1 MRGKTRK
8 TGPLLIATTAVAM
21 LLALPWGG
29 TGFAQSPQ
37 AASFNSYLPELQRL
51 QQKGDAAGVE
61 RAARKAQI
69 ELQSKL
75 GPDST
80 EVAGAITWVG
90 IALHAQNRNSE
101 AEPLLRRALAIRE
114 KALGPHDL
122 DVAVSLNNLAQV
134 LLPSGHFSEVEPL
147 MRRALAIDEAALGPK
162 KPLIARDLNNLSD
175 LKWHQ
180 GLYSEAEPFARR
192 SLEIREQSLGPDHL
206 ETSVGLNNLAEL
218 LKAQRRF
225 TEAEPLYR
233 RALAIR
239 EKALGQA
246 NPYSI
251 VSLNNLAGN
260 LQDQFRYAEAEP
272 LFRRAVATVET
283 ALGPEHLNT
292 AANLH
297 NLAQLLANEGRTAE
311 AEALY
316 RRVLAIRE
324 KQLGP
329 EHQSLAGSL
338 NDLATIL
345 EGQGRFSEAE
355 SLFRREIAICDK
367 SFGPEDPTTASSLD
381 NFAVMLSAQHR
392 DAEAEPLLRRALAI
406 HEKTLGEEN
415 LQTAKNLDNLAGTLM
430 VQHRYPEAEQMF
442 RRALASIEKA
452 VGPEN
457 PFTAAA
463 LGNLAELLQ
472 QEGRHAEAEPLLRRA
487 LAITEKVEGPESSDT
502 ARALNSLSYFF
513 KSQGRYKEA
522 EPLLRRALAIN
533 EKALGPDHRMTSTAR
548 TNLAFTEAI
557 LGNFDEATGIY
568 RRACSVESSAA
579 RAPDQSGDAARAA
592 KRKAY
597 GCWTQLSLATWDW
610 SAHGGGVGPKD
621 RPDALKLEAFSA
633 SQRAVQSAAGDAMA
647 RSAALTA
654 AKDAAVGPQ
663 AQAYEAA
670 LLQRDNLD
678 LQFAKAVGIPGKA
691 GVEQRLVLEKAR
703 NEAISQINRL
713 AGELKTS
720 APRYWDY
727 RSPEPVSAGALQ
739 SKTGADA
746 VLLHDDEA
754 LIEFLIPPDK
764 DQGLVFAV
772 SKDQVA
778 WARLSLSGDELK
790 ARVNKLRAEIDPE
803 AYGLQ
808 GGVGAG
814 PIPGFFDRQASFD
827 LYQALLGDAAIQ
839 SVFKDKPVLLFVP
852 SGPLTSLPPGL
863 LVTAAPQGGAAGDRD
878 PEALRATAW
887 LLRSKAVAMLP
898 AVSSLR
904 SLRQLLP
911 ADRAATPDPL
921 LVFAD
926 PDFRRL
932 KAVPKK
938 LLASAASRGFST
950 YYRDGLPLAEAL
962 DGLPSLPGTRVEGE
976 ALERA
981 LGGRPG
987 SLLTGRDASKAQ
999 LMARNADGRLAQV
1012 KVLEFA
1018 THGLVAGDA
1027 SDLAEPAL
1035 ALAAGLK
1042 PEDELLLAS
1051 EAATLKLQSDWVLL
1065 SACNTASPDA
1075 PEAQGLSGLSRAFF
1089 FAGARSLLVSHW
1101 RVRDDVAPKLIPA
1114 MLLAQRRDP
1123 DLSRA
1128 EALRQASLAIL
1139 DDRTINAADP
1149 SAWAPFTLVGEAGR

>member
-1 MRGKTRK
+1 LTR
-8 TGPLLIATTAVAM
+8 PLLIATTAVAM
-21 LLALPWGG
+21 LLAQPLAGV
-29 TGFAQSPQ
+29 GFAQSRQ
-37 AASFNSYLPELQRL
+37 AVSFGSYLPELQRL
-51 QQKGDAAGVE
+51 QQNGDAAGVE
-61 RAARKAQI
+61 RVARKAQM

-80 EVAGAITWVG
+80 EVAAAITWVG
-90 IALHAQNRNSE
+90 IALHAQSRNTE

-114 KALGPHDL
+114 KALGPKHL

-134 LLPSGHFSEVEPL
+134 LLPLGRFSEVEPL

-162 KPLIARDLNNLSD
+162 NPLIARDLNNLSD

-180 GLYSEAEPFARR
+180 GQYAEAEPLARR
-192 SLEIREQSLGPDHL
+192 SLAIREQSLGAENL
-206 ETSVGLNNLAEL
+206 ETSVSLNNLAEL

-225 TEAEPLYR
+225 AEAEPLYR

-239 EKALGQA
+239 EKALGQS

-251 VSLNNLAGN
+251 SSLNNLAGN
-260 LQDQFRYAEAEP
+260 LEDQFRYAEAEP
-272 LFRRAVATVET
+272 LFRRAVATVEK

-297 NLAQLLANEGRTAE
+297 NLAQLLGNEGRHAE

-338 NDLATIL
+338 NDLASML
-345 EGQGRFSEAE
+345 EAQGRFSEAE

-367 SFGPEDPTTASSLD
+367 SFGPDDPTTASSLD
-381 NFAVMLSAQHR
+381 NLAVMLSAQHR

-406 HEKTLGEEN
+406 HEKTLGPEN

-430 VQHRYPEAEQMF
+430 VQHHYPEAEQLF

-457 PFTAAA
+457 PFTAGA
-463 LGNLAELLQ
+463 LSNLAELLQ
-472 QEGRHAEAEPLLRRA
+472 EEGRHAEAEPLLRRA

-533 EKALGPDHRMTSTAR
+533 EKALGQDDRMTSTAR

-557 LGNFDEATGIY
+557 MGNFGEATGIY

-579 RAPDQSGDAARAA
+579 RSPDQSGDAARAA

-610 SAHGGGVGPKD
+610 SAHGGGAGAPD

-670 LLQRDNLD
+670 LLQRDNLN
-678 LQFAKAVGIPGKA
+678 LQFANAVRIPGKA
-691 GVEQRLVLEKAR
+691 GVEQRLALDKAR
-703 NEAISQINRL
+703 IEAISQIDRL
-713 AGELKTS
+713 AAELKTS

-727 RSPEPVSAGALQ
+727 RSPEPVSAQVLQ

-754 LIEFLIPPDK
+754 LIEFLIAPDK
-764 DQGLVFAV
+764 DKGLVFAIN
-772 SKDQVA
+772 KNQVA
-778 WARLSLSGDELK
+778 WARLSLTGDELK

-803 AYGLQ
+803 AYGLP
-808 GGVGAG
+808 GGVAG
-814 PIPGFFDRQASFD
+814 SIPGFFDRQASFE
-827 LYQALLGDAAIQ
+827 LYQVLLGDPGIQ
-839 SVFKDKPVLLFVP
+839 SVLKDKPVLLFVP

-863 LVTAAPQGGAAGDRD
+863 LVTAPPQGGAAGDRD

-887 LLRSKAVAMLP
+887 LLRSKAVALLP

-911 ADRAATPDPL
+911 ADQAATPDPL

-926 PDFRRL
+926 PDFTR
-932 KAVPKK
+932 PKTAPQK
-938 LLASAASRGFST
+938 RLASAAQRGFST
-950 YYRDGLPLAEAL
+950 YFRDGLPLAEAL
-962 DGLPSLPGTRVEGE
+962 DGLPSLPGTRIEGE

-999 LMARNADGRLAQV
+999 LIARNGDGRLAQV
-1012 KVLEFA
+1012 RVLEFA

-1035 ALAAGLK
+1035 ALAAGVK

-1051 EAATLKLQSDWVLL
+1051 EAATLKLHADWVLL

-1089 FAGARSLLVSHW
+1089 FAGAKSLLVSHW

-1114 MLLAQRRDP
+1114 MLLAQRQHP
-1123 DLSRA
+1123 GLSRA

-1139 DDRTINAADP
+1139 DDHTINAADP
-1149 SAWAPFTLVGEAGR
+1149 SAWAPFTLIGEAGR

>member
-1 MRGKTRK
+1 MTK
-8 TGPLLIATTAVAM
+8 PLLLVTTAV
-21 LLALPWGG
+21 LIVLALPLAGV
-29 TGFAQSPQ
+29 GFAQSPQ
-37 AASFNSYLPELQRL
+37 IASFNSYMPELQRL
-51 QQKGDAAGVE
+51 QQNGDAAGVE
-61 RAARKAQI
+61 RVARKAQI

-80 EVAGAITWVG
+80 EVANAITWVG
-90 IALHAQNRNSE
+90 IALHAQSRNAE
-101 AEPLLRRALAIRE
+101 AEPVLRRALAIRQ
-114 KALGPHDL
+114 KALGPQHL

-134 LLPSGHFSEVEPL
+134 LLPLRRFSEAEPL
-147 MRRALAIDEAALGPK
+147 MRRALAIDEAALGPND
-162 KPLIARDLNNLSD
+162 PLIARDLNNLSD
-175 LKWHQ
+175 LKWQQ
-180 GLYSEAEPFARR
+180 GLYTEAEPLARR
-192 SLEIREQSLGPDHL
+192 SLAIRERALGPEHL
-206 ETSVGLNNLAEL
+206 ETSVSFNNLAEL
-218 LKAQRRF
+218 LKAQQRF
-225 TEAEPLYR
+225 AEAEPLYR

-239 EKALGQA
+239 EKARGES

-251 VSLNNLAGN
+251 ISLSNLAGN

-272 LFRRAVATVET
+272 LFRRAVAIVER
-283 ALGPEHLNT
+283 ALGPEHLTT
-292 AANLH
+292 AANMH
-297 NLAQLLANEGRTAE
+297 NLAQLLANEGRHLE

-329 EHQSLAGSL
+329 EHQSLARSL
-338 NDLATIL
+338 NDLASEL
-345 EGQGRFSEAE
+345 EAQGRFFEAE
-355 SLFRREIAICDK
+355 PLFRREIAICDK
-367 SFGPEDPTTASSLD
+367 SFGPEDRNTAGSL
-381 NFAVMLSAQHR
+381 NNLAVMLSAQHR
-392 DAEAEPLLRRALAI
+392 EAEAEPLLRRALAI
-406 HEKTLGEEN
+406 NEKTLGQDN
-415 LQTAKNLDNLAGTLM
+415 LETSKNLDNFAGTLM
-430 VQHRYPEAEQMF
+430 AQHRYREAELLF
-442 RRALASIEKA
+442 RRAEASIEKA

-457 PFTAAA
+457 PFTAAS
-463 LGNLAELLQ
+463 LGNLAFLLQ
-472 QEGRHAEAEPLLRRA
+472 EEGRNAEAEPLLRRA
-487 LAITEKVEGPESSDT
+487 LAISEKVEGPDSSDT
-502 ARALNSLSYFF
+502 AMRLNALAYFF
-513 KSQGRYKEA
+513 KSQDRYKDA
-522 EPLLRRALAIN
+522 EPLLGRALAIN
-533 EKALGPDHRMTSTAR
+533 EKALGQDHQITSDAR
-548 TNLAFTEAI
+548 FNLAYTEAI
-557 LGNFDEATGIY
+557 LGKFADATGIY

-579 RAPDQSGDAARAA
+579 RSPEQSGDTARAA

-597 GCWTQLSLATWDW
+597 GCWTQLSLALWEW
-610 SAHGGGVGPKD
+610 SAAGGGIGAGD
-621 RPDALKLEAFSA
+621 RPDALRKEAFSA

-663 AQAYEAA
+663 AHAYEAA

-678 LQFAKAVGIPGKA
+678 LQFAKAAGTPAAA
-691 GVEQRLVLEKAR
+691 GVEQREALAKAR
-703 NEAISQINRL
+703 DQAIAEINRL
-713 AGELKTS
+713 ATALKTN

-727 RSPEPVSAGALQ
+727 RSPEAVSTQVLQ

-754 LIEFLIPPDK
+754 LIEFLIAPDK
-764 DQGLVFAV
+764 DKGLVFAV
-772 SKDQVA
+772 NKDQVA

-790 ARVNKLRAEIDPE
+790 ARVNKLRAEIDPG

-808 GGVGAG
+808 GGVAAG
-814 PIPGFFDRQASFD
+814 PIPGFFDRQASFE

-863 LVTAAPQGGAAGDRD
+863 LVTAPPQGGAAGDRD
-878 PEALRATAW
+878 PETLRATAW
-887 LLRSKAVAMLP
+887 LLRSKAVAILP

-904 SLRQLLP
+904 SLRQLMP
-911 ADRAATPDPL
+911 ADQAATPDPL

-926 PDFRRL
+926 PDFSRPTV
-932 KAVPKK
+932 APKMR
-938 LLASAASRGFST
+938 LASAASRGFST

-999 LMARNADGRLAQV
+999 LMARNVDGRLAEV

-1035 ALAAGLK
+1035 ALAAGVK

-1051 EAATLKLQSDWVLL
+1051 EAATLKLHADWVLL

-1089 FAGARSLLVSHW
+1089 FAGAKSLLVSHW

-1114 MLLAQRRDP
+1114 MLLAQRQHP

-1139 DDRTINAADP
+1139 DDHTINATDP
-1149 SAWAPFTLVGEAGR
+1149 SAWAPFTLIGEAGR

>member
-1 MRGKTRK
+1 MAR
-8 TGPLLIATTAVAM
+8 PLLIATMAVAI
-21 LLALPWGG
+21 LLALPLAGV
-29 TGFAQSPQ
+29 GFAQSAQ
-37 AASFNSYLPELQRL
+37 VASFDSYMPELQRL
-51 QQKGDAAGVE
+51 QRIGDAASIE
-61 RAARKAQI
+61 RLARKAQI
-69 ELQSKL
+69 ELQSQL

-80 EVAGAITWVG
+80 EVANAITWVG
-90 IALHAQNRNSE
+90 IALHAQGRNTE
-101 AEPLLRRALAIRE
+101 AEPLLRRALAIRQ
-114 KALGPHDL
+114 KALGPQHL

-134 LLPSGHFSEVEPL
+134 LLPSRRFPEVEPL
-147 MRRALAIDEAALGPK
+147 MRRALAIDEAALGPNN
-162 KPLIARDLNNLSD
+162 PLIARDLNNLSD
-175 LKWHQ
+175 LKWQQ
-180 GLYSEAEPFARR
+180 GLYTEAEPLARR
-192 SLEIREQSLGPDHL
+192 SLAIRELSLGPEHL
-206 ETSVGLNNLAEL
+206 ETSVSVNNLAEL

-225 TEAEPLYR
+225 AEAEPLYR
-233 RALAIR
+233 RTLAIR
-239 EKALGQA
+239 EKALGAA
-246 NPYSI
+246 NPYSMT
-251 VSLNNLAGN
+251 SLANLAGN
-260 LQDQFRYAEAEP
+260 LEDQFRYAEAEP
-272 LFRRAVATVET
+272 LFRRAVALAEN
-283 ALGPEHLNT
+283 AFGPEHLNT

-297 NLAQLLANEGRTAE
+297 NLAQLLANEGRHRE

-329 EHQSLAGSL
+329 EHQILAGSL
-338 NDLATIL
+338 NDLATEL
-345 EGQGRFSEAE
+345 EAQGRFSEAE
-355 SLFRREIAICDK
+355 VLFRREIAICDK
-367 SFGPEDPTTASSLD
+367 SYGPDDPNTAASL
-381 NFAVMLSAQHR
+381 NNLAVMLSNQHR
-392 DAEAEPLLRRALAI
+392 DAEAEPLQRRALAIKEKTLGPDNLQTAKNLENLAGILMTQHHYPEAEALLRRALAGVEKAVGPENPFTAASLGNLAAVLQEEGRNAEAEPLLRRALAI
-406 HEKTLGEEN
+406 REKT
-415 LQTAKNLDNLAGTLM
+415 
-430 VQHRYPEAEQMF
+430 
-442 RRALASIEKA
+442 
-452 VGPEN
+452 
-457 PFTAAA
+457 
-463 LGNLAELLQ
+463 
-472 QEGRHAEAEPLLRRA
+472 
-487 LAITEKVEGPESSDT
+487 EGPESSDT
-502 ARALNSLSYFF
+502 ATSLNALAYFF
-513 KSQGRYKEA
+513 KSQNRYQDA
-522 EPLLRRALAIN
+522 EPLLGRALAIN
-533 EKALGPDHRMTSTAR
+533 EKALGQDHQITSGAR
-548 TNLAFTEAI
+548 FNLAYIEAI
-557 LGNFDEATGIY
+557 LGKFSDATGIY
-568 RRACSVESSAA
+568 RRACSNRSAA
-579 RAPDQSGDAARAA
+579 ARSPDQSGDTVRAA

-597 GCWTQLSLATWDW
+597 GCWTQLSLALWDW
-610 SAHGGGVGPKD
+610 SARGGGIGPND
-621 RPDALKLEAFSA
+621 RPDALKVEAFSA
-633 SQRAVQSAAGDAMA
+633 VQRAVQSAAGDAMA

-678 LQFAKAVGIPGKA
+678 LQFAKAAGTPGKA
-691 GVEQRLVLEKAR
+691 GLEQSQALAKAR
-703 NEAISQINRL
+703 TEAIAQINRL
-713 AGELKTS
+713 AEALKTN

-727 RSPEPVSAGALQ
+727 RSPEPVSAQVLQ

-754 LIEFLIPPDK
+754 LIEFLIAPDK
-764 DQGLVFAV
+764 DKGLVFAI

-778 WARLSLSGDELK
+778 WARSSLSGDELK

-814 PIPGFFDRQASFD
+814 PIPGFFDRQASFE

-839 SVFKDKPVLLFVP
+839 AVFKDKPVLLFVP

-863 LVTAAPQGGAAGDRD
+863 LVTAPPQGGAAGDHD

-887 LLRSKAVAMLP
+887 LLRSKAVAILP

-911 ADRAATPDPL
+911 ADQAATPDPL

-926 PDFRRL
+926 PDFSRPKVAPTKRL
-932 KAVPKK
+932 T
-938 LLASAASRGFST
+938 SAASRGFST
-950 YYRDGLPLAEAL
+950 YFRDGLPLAEAL

-999 LMARNADGRLAQV
+999 LMARSVDGRLAQV

-1035 ALAAGLK
+1035 ALAAGVN

-1051 EAATLKLQSDWVLL
+1051 EAATLKLHADWVLL

-1089 FAGARSLLVSHW
+1089 FAGAKSLLVSHW

-1114 MLLAQRRDP
+1114 MLLAQRQHP

-1139 DDRTINAADP
+1139 DDHTINAADP
-1149 SAWAPFTLVGEAGR
+1149 SAWAPFTLIGEAGR